1 MTKEELLLKL
11 ADIEWD
17 DFECKSCQNKMS
29 EDVWSTVS
37 AFSNTSGGW
46 IVFGIR
52 QEGKKFEI
60 QGVNNGEK
68 TESDFLNTLRG
79 EKFNMRLSAKGMKY
93 NFDGKLVLAFFV
105 PSSIVKPIYYGNPIN
120 TFIRT
125 GSGDRRATETEIMA
139 MMRDQ
144 AFGSKSE
151 QIVEGTSLLDLNK
164 GSLETYRNQI
174 RNDNPSFPY
183 KNLSD
188 EQFCEKVGISK
199 DGRLTIGGIL
209 MLGQRDVVQ
218 RHVNNFWID
227 YLEIPG
233 KSLAEARVRYTYR
246 MQEQDNIWESYQII
260 LQRLRNFVNAPY
272 EARPDGIGAEDESQL
287 YALREG
293 LTNCCAHADYFSPMH
308 PTIRVF
314 ADRIELQNPGRFMFP
329 LSELRTKIHSI
340 PRNPSIIKFF
350 RYAKLGENA
359 GYGIDK
365 MLAWEQLTKGKV
377 EFSSDLVSSTITY
390 WLGEQAG
397 EHVREQAMVQGM
409 EQAGGQVSGQAL
421 EQPMEQAMEQVS
433 GTAGGTGRGIVSE
446 QAGEHA
452 SEQVMVQPMV
462 QDRGQVSDQ
471 VSDQASDQASDQV
484 SDQAGGQVSGQVGGQ
499 VNDQVQR
506 LINSIRDRVFSIS
519 ELQKRLG
526 IKSRRYV
533 REEMIVP
540 AIEGGYVLLAY
551 PEKPNHPS
559 QRYYLSEKGLKLV
572 K

>member
-1 MTKEELLLKL
+1 MTKEELLQRLTE
-11 ADIEWD
+11 IEWD
-17 DFECKSCQNKMS
+17 DFECKAAQDKLP
-29 EDVWSTVS
+29 EDVWATVS

-52 QEGKKFEI
+52 QQGKRFEI

-79 EKFNMRLSAKGMKY
+79 GQKFNMRLSAKGQKY

-105 PSSIVKPIYYGNPIN
+105 PSSMVKPIYYSNPIN

-125 GSGDRRATETEIMA
+125 GSGDRRATEMEVMA

-151 QIVEGTSLLDLNK
+151 QVVEGTSVNDLNK
-164 GSLETYRNQI
+164 SSLETYRNHI

-183 KNLSD
+183 KDLPD
-188 EQFCEKVGISK
+188 DQFCDKVGISK
-199 DGRLTIGGIL
+199 DGQLTIGGIL

-233 KSLAEARVRYTYR
+233 KTLADARVRYTYR
-246 MQEQDNIWESYQII
+246 LQEQDNIWESYQII
-260 LQRLRNFVNAPY
+260 LQRLRNFVDAPY
-272 EARPDGIGAEDESQL
+272 KARPDGVGVEDESQL

-314 ADRIELQNPGRFMFP
+314 SDRIELQNPGRFMFP
-329 LSELRTKIHSI
+329 LSELRTQIHSI
-340 PRNPSIIKFF
+340 PRNPNIIKFF

-377 EFSSDLVSSTITY
+377 EFASDLISSTITY
-390 WLGEQAG
+390 WLGEQ
-397 EHVREQAMVQGM
+397 VSEQADGTS
-409 EQAGGQVSGQAL
+409 EQADSQVGGIVGGTVSGQAGGH
-421 EQPMEQAMEQVS
+421 VS
-433 GTAGGTGRGIVSE
+433 G
-446 QAGEHA
+446 QAG
-452 SEQVMVQPMV
+452 
-462 QDRGQVSDQ
+462 GQVSDQ
-471 VSDQASDQASDQV
+471 VSDQ
-484 SDQAGGQVSGQVGGQ
+484 
-499 VNDQVQR
+499 VQI
-506 LINSIRDRVFSIS
+506 LLNCIRDRTFSIS

-533 REEMIVP
+533 REEMVVP
-540 AIEGGYVLLAY
+540 AIEGGYVLRSY
-551 PEKPNHPS
+551 PDNPKHPK

>member
-1 MTKEELLLKL
+1 MTKEELLQKL

-17 DFECKSCQNKMS
+17 DFECKASQNKLS

-46 IVFGIR
+46 IVLGVK

-105 PSSIVKPIYYGNPIN
+105 PSSLIKPIYYNNPIN

-125 GSGDRRATETEIMA
+125 GSGDRRATETEVMA

-151 QIVEGTSLLDLNK
+151 QVVEGTSINDLNK

-188 EQFCEKVGISK
+188 EQFCDKVGISK
-199 DGRLTIGGIL
+199 DGQLTIGGIL

-218 RHVNNFWID
+218 RYVSNFWID

-233 KSLAEARVRYTYR
+233 RSLAEAQVRYTYR

-272 EARPDGIGAEDESQL
+272 DARPNGIGAEDESQL

-314 ADRIELQNPGRFMFP
+314 SDRIELQNPGRFMFP
-329 LSELRTKIHSI
+329 LSELRTQIHSI
-340 PRNPSIIKFF
+340 PRNPNIIKFF

-365 MLAWEQLTKGKV
+365 MLAWEQLTNGKV
-377 EFSSDLVSSTITY
+377 EFTSDLVSSTITY
-390 WLGEQAG
+390 RLGEQVGGTVQAI
-397 EHVREQAMVQGM
+397 EQTVKQGIG
-409 EQAGGQVSGQAL
+409 QAVEQVSGQASGQVSGTVSGTAHNIEQTVNQPITQADNKAI
-421 EQPMEQAMEQVS
+421 EQPREQVREQVS
-433 GTAGGTGRGIVSE
+433 GTVSGTVSE
-446 QAGEHA
+446 P
-452 SEQVMVQPMV
+452 VQL
-462 QDRGQVSDQ
+462 
-471 VSDQASDQASDQV
+471 
-484 SDQAGGQVSGQVGGQ
+484 
-499 VNDQVQR
+499 
-506 LINSIRDRVFSIS
+506 LINTIRERAFGIS
-519 ELQKRLG
+519 DLQVRLK
-526 IKSRRYV
+526 IKSRRYIH
-533 REEMIVP
+533 ESMLTP
-540 AIEGGYVLLAY
+540 AIEKGYVQRAY
-551 PEKPNHPS
+551 PDKPSHPQ

-572 K
+572 KK

>member
-17 DFECKSCQNKMS
+17 DFECKSSQDKLS
-29 EDVWSTVS
+29 ENVWSTVS

-79 EKFNMRLSAKGMKY
+79 EKFNLRLSAKGIKY

-105 PSSIVKPIYYGNPIN
+105 PSSMVKPIYYGNPVN

-151 QIVEGTSLLDLNK
+151 QVVEGTSIEDLNK

-188 EQFCEKVGISK
+188 EQFCDKVGISK

-218 RHVNNFWID
+218 RYVSNFWID

-260 LQRLRNFVNAPY
+260 LQRLRNYVNAPY

-314 ADRIELQNPGRFMFP
+314 TDRIELQNPGRFMFP
-329 LSELRTKIHSI
+329 LSELRTQIHSI
-340 PRNPSIIKFF
+340 PRNPNILKFF

-390 WLGEQAG
+390 WLGEHALEYAS
-397 EHVREQAMVQGM
+397 EHVSEQALEQPM

-421 EQPMEQAMEQVS
+421 EHGMEYALEHGMEHALEQV
-433 GTAGGTGRGIVSE
+433 GGY
-446 QAGEHA
+446 
-452 SEQVMVQPMV
+452 
-462 QDRGQVSDQ
+462 
-471 VSDQASDQASDQV
+471 
-484 SDQAGGQVSGQVGGQ
+484 VSGQASGQ
-499 VNDQVQR
+499 AREQVREQVQR
-506 LINSIRDRVFSIS
+506 LVNVIREDACTFPEILR
-519 ELQKRLG
+519 RLHLKG
-526 IKSRRYV
+526 KSNVIMNFIK
-533 REEMIVP
+533 P
-540 AIEGGYVLLAY
+540 AIEGGYVLREY
-551 PEKPNHPS
+551 PDQPKHPK

>member
-17 DFECKSCQNKMS
+17 DFECKSCQNKLS

-46 IVFGIR
+46 VVFGIK
-52 QEGKKFEI
+52 QVGKKFEI

-68 TESDFLNTLRG
+68 TESDFLNTLRS
-79 EKFNMRLSAKGMKY
+79 EKFNMRLSAKGQKY

-105 PSSIVKPIYYGNPIN
+105 PSSMVKPIYYGNPIN

-125 GSGDRRATETEIMA
+125 GSGDRRATEMEVMA

-151 QIVEGTSLLDLNK
+151 QVVEGTSIDDLNK

-183 KNLSD
+183 KNLPD

-199 DGRLTIGGIL
+199 EGKLTIGGIL

-218 RHVNNFWID
+218 RYVNNFWID
-227 YLEIPG
+227 YMEIPG
-233 KSLAEARVRYTYR
+233 KTLAEARVRYTYR

-260 LQRLRNFVNAPY
+260 LQRLRNYVNAPY
-272 EARPDGIGAEDESQL
+272 QARPDGIGAEDESQL

-314 ADRIELQNPGRFMFP
+314 SDRIELQNPGRFMFP
-329 LSELRTKIHSI
+329 LSELRTQIHSI

-365 MLAWEQLTKGKV
+365 MLAWEQLTNGKV
-377 EFSSDLVSSTITY
+377 EFTSDLVSSTITY
-390 WLGEQAG
+390 WLGEQVR
-397 EHVREQAMVQGM
+397 EQVREQAREQVS
-409 EQAGGQVSGQAL
+409 EQAGEQAGEQANGTASGIVSGTANGQVSGQAG
-421 EQPMEQAMEQVS
+421 EQVS
-433 GTAGGTGRGIVSE
+433 
-446 QAGEHA
+446 
-452 SEQVMVQPMV
+452 EQVQ
-462 QDRGQVSDQ
+462 Q
-471 VSDQASDQASDQV
+471 
-484 SDQAGGQVSGQVGGQ
+484 
-499 VNDQVQR
+499 
-506 LINSIRDRVFSIS
+506 LINVIRDRVLSLFDIQVRLRIS
-519 ELQKRLG
+519 
-526 IKSRRYV
+526 SRSFV
-533 REEMIVP
+533 QMKLLKP
-540 AIEGGYVLLAY
+540 AIEGGYVLRSY
-551 PEKPNHPS
+551 PDKPNHPK